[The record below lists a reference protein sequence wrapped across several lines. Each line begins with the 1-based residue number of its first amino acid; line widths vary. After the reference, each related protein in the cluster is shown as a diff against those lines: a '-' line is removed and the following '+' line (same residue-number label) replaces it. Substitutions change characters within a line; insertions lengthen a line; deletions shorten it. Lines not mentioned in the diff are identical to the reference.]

1 MHLPVIPTSLRL
13 LGTARR
19 RGLRHGVRAVLAVAL
34 FACPRLL
41 APAPAG
47 AIILPSKVL
56 DGPANNIL
64 EVDGAALAPDG
75 SGGILYRKTVDGV
88 AHVFAIPFA
97 GGHWGGPLQ
106 VDGEDAFGAG
116 QPAIAAG
123 EGGRLLVAWVQPRN
137 VNPAGVTLYELMS
150 ASLQPGAGGFGQAI
164 MVDPNVGEPYTGD
177 ISALD
182 PALAMAPDGV
192 AYVVYRTIVSDCDTN
207 HTGEPPNSGC
217 LSGSTDKLI
226 DVRVARFQYLTWSS
240 LGVIN
245 RAAQVAMRAP
255 TSENVPTIGIGLNG
269 NGVVAWQEPAGDGLA
284 ARIWARRLF
293 GTVLGNVLPASPE
306 QVGGRPVTSDAEA
319 PALAVG
325 PYGQARLAYRIR
337 GVPGSAVATTQLYLN
352 SILSE
357 TAPHGSQPQGAVA
370 VPGAAQGGLGAPS
383 AAIDRRENFRIAWPQ
398 GGAARELA
406 GEERSTG
413 APIAVGA
420 TGGQVLTTI
429 NPAAGGTTAWTN
441 PPGAAPAVQ
450 AREDYAQGAFQQA
463 QLAGGVPGQVS
474 GLALGGDGAGDALL
488 AFTQGPPGRS
498 EVLGDFVQAPP
509 APFTLEAPT
518 GWLRRGAARLAWEA
532 APDAVGGV
540 TYAIYVD
547 GRPRTRGLT
556 GLSARLGVGGLGDG
570 VHAVQV
576 LALDTSGQRTMS
588 PEARLKVD
596 VNPPIVR
603 LRLID
608 RRRGVRV
615 TLLDWASGVNTRA
628 TAVSFGD
635 GRTLRH
641 RGTATHVYRRA
652 GIYSIAVQ
660 VRDKAGNQATV
671 DLRVRVR

>member
-1 MHLPVIPTSLRL
+1 VLGAL
-13 LGTARR
+13 LMAG
-19 RGLRHGVRAVLAVAL
+19 L
-34 FACPRLL
+34 FAPS
-41 APAPAG
+41 PAQAVIHPAN
-47 AIILPSKVL
+47 VL
-56 DGPANNIL
+56 DGPANDIL
-64 EVDGAALAPDG
+64 ELDGAAMAPDG
-75 SGGILYRKTVDGV
+75 SGGIVYRKTVEGV
-88 AHVFAIPFA
+88 AHIFAVPFVN
-97 GGHWGGPLQ
+97 GHWGGPLQ
-106 VDGEDAFGAG
+106 VDSVDAFGAS

-123 EGGRLLVAWVQPRN
+123 EAGRLLVVWVQPRN
-137 VNPAGVTLYELMS
+137 VNSSGVTLYELMG

-164 MVDPNVGEPYTGD
+164 VIDPNVGEPYTGD

-226 DVRVARFQYLTWSS
+226 DVRVSRFQYLTWSS

-245 RAAQVAMRAP
+245 RAPQVAMRAP
-255 TSENVPTIGIGLNG
+255 TAENVPTIGIGLNG

-357 TAPHGSQPQGAVA
+357 TAPHGSQLQGAVA

-383 AAIDRRENFRIAWPQ
+383 AAIDRREDFRVAWPQ

-420 TGGQVLTTI
+420 TGGQVFTTI

-441 PPGAAPAVQ
+441 PTSAAPAVQ

-463 QLAGGVPGQVS
+463 QLAGTVPGQVS

-509 APFTLEAPT
+509 APFTVEAPT

-540 TYAIYVD
+540 IYTVYVD
-547 GRPRTRGLT
+547 GRPQTRGLT
-556 GLSARLGVGGLGDG
+556 GLAASLGVRGLGDG
-570 VHAVQV
+570 VHRVQV

-588 PEARLKVD
+588 PETRLRVD

-608 RRRGVRV
+608 HRRGVRV
-615 TLLDWASGVNTRA
+615 TLVDRASGVNTHA
-628 TAVSFGD
+628 TTVSFGD

-641 RGTATHVYRRA
+641 RGTATHVYRR
-652 GIYSIAVQ
+652 GGSYSITAQ
-660 VRDKAGNQATV
+660 VRDKVGNHATV
-671 DLRVRVR
+671 HLRVRVR